1 MNDYHIDNSNEV
13 DYLVKLIN
21 SSQFAHVNWNDDL
34 IQKLKPFSVRMI
46 SSFNHLS
53 GAHVSIKSISDS
65 LTVHLLST
73 YYRAQYNMPFEYP
86 DLKSIQQHYHHTFEI
101 TRKVVVPFE
110 QYIHH
115 TLSDDEIAL
124 IAMVLFVSKKQAPQ
138 HKMKYL
144 SFVLVASV
152 PVVYYFNN

>member
-1 MNDYHIDNSNEV
+1 MIQ
-13 DYLVKLIN
+13 KLKPFSVRMI
-21 SSQFAHVNWNDDL
+21 SSFNHLSGAHVSIKSISDSLTVHLLSTYYRAQYNMPFEYPDLKSIQQHYHHTFEITHL

-101 TRKVVVPFE
+101 TRKVVVPFVGM
-110 QYIHH
+110 
-115 TLSDDEIAL
+115 TT
-124 IAMVLFVSKKQAPQ
+124 
-138 HKMKYL
+138 
-144 SFVLVASV
+144 
-152 PVVYYFNN
+152 